1 MNNKH
6 SYLLAAGLFVVAP
19 LAQAAV
25 EEITVSAQRREA
37 NLQEV
42 PISVS
47 AFTTDDIGK
56 LQIDITADLSAAV
69 PNMQMY
75 NVTANG
81 AAMQVF
87 MRGAGVQNPGFNA
100 SESPVGLYVDGIYH
114 GRLATANL
122 DLTDIERIEVLR
134 GPQGTLYGRNTIAG
148 AVKFITRNP
157 EDEFWGNASVGYGN
171 YDTTKVTASV
181 GGGLIEGKLGG
192 SLAGVYHNRGEGWI
206 ERGTDS
212 FGNQIPGRDLG
223 EFDNVALRG
232 KLNWFAGD
240 VFDAVL
246 SLGYVDADNDGY
258 NGIPYGPNFD
268 PPSVPGVPLQGFYTT
283 TVTDNGAGY
292 GSTEQ
297 VDAMLDLSWSLDSI
311 VLRSLTGYGGV
322 KDYFGF
328 DLTAGAAQG
337 APPTVFTG
345 ADGLLIASSSKNN
358 TFSQEFNVSG
368 ESFDDRFIW
377 LAGLFYMNEDGRQYY
392 NPSLPFFSQSIGENV
407 ETTTNSYA
415 VYAEGTWAFTEKFS
429 GTLGGR
435 WSRDEKEYSNDCVNQ
450 AAPTFFGCAVA
461 PFVFQNWTLDL
472 DEDFD
477 EFTPRIVLEYQ
488 WLDNLMVFGSAS
500 QGYQAGGFQTLCL
513 GNFNCNSIIYDP
525 ETVTSWELGLK
536 SDLLDQT
543 LRINASAFY
552 AQYEDVQQTAIVAGA
567 FPLINAG
574 DVDVEG
580 VELEATWVPND
591 IFSAYVIYGYQTE
604 DFDSATTVL
613 LQTERLPGMPHNTA
627 RIGFDIQVPAFS
639 NWDWLLGVD
648 LNYSDDYLAALTQD
662 PALQLTIPS
671 YTRANGRF
679 GLVQPDGNWSVLLTG
694 SNITDSEDLF
704 SGIAGNGTNI
714 RTPQPPREYMLTL
727 SYNY

>member
-6 SYLLAAGLFVVAP
+6 SYLIAAGLFVVAS

-25 EEITVSAQRREA
+25 EEITVSAQRRDA

-47 AFTTDDIGK
+47 AFTSEDIAN

-75 NVTANG
+75 NVTDNG

-192 SLAGVYHNRGEGWI
+192 SLAGVYHKRGEGWI

-212 FGNQIPGRDLG
+212 AGNQIPGRDLG

-258 NGIPYGPNFD
+258 NGIPYGPSYI

-283 TVTDNGAGY
+283 TVTDTGAGF
-292 GSTEQ
+292 GKTTQ
-297 VDAMLDLSWSLDSI
+297 LDAMLDLSWNLDSV
-311 VLRSLTGYGGV
+311 VLHSLTGYGDV
-322 KDYFGF
+322 DDDFGF
-328 DLTAGAAQG
+328 DLTAGATQNFFF
-337 APPTVFTG
+337 PPPPDVLTG
-345 ADGLLIASSSKNN
+345 TDGLLIDSSGNN
-358 TFSQEFNVSG
+358 KTFSQEFNVSG
-368 ESFDDRFIW
+368 DSFDDKLIW
-377 LAGLFYMNEDGRQYY
+377 LAGVFYMYEDGEQVYSPTF
-392 NPSLPFFSQSIGENV
+392 PSVGDAISENV
-407 ETTTNSYA
+407 ETTTDSYA
-415 VYAEGTWAFTEKFS
+415 VYAEATWAFTDKFS

-435 WSRDEKEYSNDCVNQ
+435 WSRDEKEYSNTCTELG
-450 AAPTFFGCAVA
+450 AANLLGCSGGG
-461 PFVFQNWTLDL
+461 WTLDL

-477 EFTPRIVLEYQ
+477 EFTPRLVLEYQ
-488 WLDNLMVFGSAS
+488 WLENLMTFASVS

-513 GNFNCNSIIYDP
+513 GNETCNAIIYDP
-525 ETVTSWELGLK
+525 QTVTSWELGLK
-536 SDLLDQT
+536 SDALDQT

-552 AQYEDVQQTAIVAGA
+552 AQYEDVQQTAIVGAA

-574 DVDVEG
+574 DVDVSG
-580 VELEATWVPND
+580 IELEATWSPND
-591 IFSAYVIYGYQTE
+591 IFSAYLIYGYQTE
-604 DFDSATTVL
+604 DFDTATTVL

-648 LNYSDDYLAALTQD
+648 INYSDNYLAALTAN
-662 PALQLTIPS
+662 PAEQLTIPS
-671 YTRANGRF
+671 FTRANGRF
-679 GLVQPDGNWSVLLTG
+679 GLIQPDGNWSVLLSGT
-694 SNITDSEDLF
+694 NINDSEDLF

>member
-1 MNNKH
+1 M
-6 SYLLAAGLFVVAP
+6 LGMP
-19 LAQAAV
+19 LAHAQV
-25 EEITVSAQRREA
+25 EEIMVSAQRRDA

-47 AFTTDDIGK
+47 AFSAEDIAN
-56 LQIDITADLSAAV
+56 LQIDITSDLSAAV

-181 GGGLIEGKLGG
+181 GGGLIENKLGG

-206 ERGTDS
+206 ERGVDS

-246 SLGYVDADNDGY
+246 SLGYVDAENDGY
-258 NGIPYGPNFD
+258 NGIPYGPSFS
-268 PPSVPGVPLQGFYTT
+268 PPSVPGYPLQGFYTT
-283 TVTDNGAGY
+283 TVTDNGAGF
-292 GSTEQ
+292 GKTKQ
-297 VDAMLDLSWSLDSI
+297 FDAMLDLSWDLDSV
-311 VLRSLTGYGGV
+311 VLHSLTGYGDV
-322 KDYFGF
+322 DDDFGF
-328 DLTAGAAQG
+328 DLLAGATQNFFFPP
-337 APPTVFTG
+337 PPTVLTG
-345 ADGLLIASSSKNN
+345 TDGLLIDSSATNK

-368 ESFDDRFIW
+368 DSFNDKFIW
-377 LAGLFYMNEDGRQYY
+377 LAGVFYMYEDGEQTYS
-392 NPSLPFFSQSIGENV
+392 PSFPAVGDAISEMV
-407 ETTTNSYA
+407 ETTTDSYA
-415 VYAEGTWAFTEKFS
+415 VYAEGTWLFTEKFS

-435 WSRDEKEYSNDCVNQ
+435 WSRDEKEYSNN
-450 AAPTFFGCAVA
+450 CANLGGGALLACRNTAGAVE
-461 PFVFQNWTLDL
+461 NWTLPL

-477 EFTPRIVLEYQ
+477 EFTPRLVLEYQ
-488 WLDNLMVFGSAS
+488 WLENLMTFASVS

-513 GNFNCNSIIYDP
+513 GSETCNSIIYDP
-525 ETVTSWELGLK
+525 QTVTSWELGIK
-536 SDLLDQT
+536 SEMLDQT

-552 AQYEDVQQTAIVAGA
+552 AQYDDVQQTAIVGDA

-574 DVDVEG
+574 DVDVSG
-580 VELEATWVPND
+580 FELETYWVPND
-591 IFSAYVIYGYQTE
+591 VFSAYLIYGYQDE
-604 DFDSATTVL
+604 DFDSATTAL
-613 LQTERLPGMPHNTA
+613 LNTERLPGMAHNSV
-627 RIGFDIQVPAFS
+627 RVGFDTQLPAFS
-639 NWDWLLGVD
+639 NWAWAFGID
-648 LNYSDDYLAALTQD
+648 LNYSDDYLAALTAD
-662 PALQLTIPS
+662 PDEQLTIPS
-671 YTRANGRF
+671 YTRLNGRI
-679 GLVQPDGNWSVLLTG
+679 GLMQPDGNWSVMLTG
-694 SNITDSEDLF
+694 TNIADSEDLY

-714 RTPQPPREYMLTL
+714 RTPQPPREYMVTV
-727 SYNY
+727 NYTY